1 MIPRHFQITIALLL
15 LAILVGGVMIIHLR
29 HKEQEA
35 NLLRSPAAPGAP
47 VAGAEEKIRMLLAYD
62 DDQALRWRETT
73 VFMPVDRALRARAA
87 LRAVL
92 AQYLQ
97 TPSPHPLGKG
107 ADIKDVYLIDNDT
120 MVVDTNREFADG
132 HPSGIL
138 LEQLT
143 MTSLIETLTANVA
156 GVARVKFLVE
166 GEERETLAGHAD
178 LMSFY
183 RTAATHELAR
193 EFE

>member
-1 MIPRHFQITIALLL
+1 
-15 LAILVGGVMIIHLR
+15 
-29 HKEQEA
+29 
-35 NLLRSPAAPGAP
+35 
-47 VAGAEEKIRMLLAYD
+47 
-62 DDQALRWRETT
+62 
-73 VFMPVDRALRARAA
+73 
-87 LRAVL
+87 
-92 AQYLQ
+92 
-97 TPSPHPLGKG
+97 
-107 ADIKDVYLIDNDT
+107 VYLIDNDT

-143 MTSLIETLTANVA
+143 MTSLIETLTANVP